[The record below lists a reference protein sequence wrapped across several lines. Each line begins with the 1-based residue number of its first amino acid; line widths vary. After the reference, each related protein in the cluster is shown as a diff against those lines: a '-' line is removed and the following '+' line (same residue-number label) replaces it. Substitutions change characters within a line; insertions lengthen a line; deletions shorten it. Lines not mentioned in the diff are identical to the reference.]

1 MSAQAKQATRPRRR
15 AFVLVVALAAAVVVA
30 VVVTGLITAI
40 DPGPWDLAGL
50 GTLTYPLAGGMA
62 FLEVGTPF
70 GLIAPSE
77 LAVPFAGAAAAAG
90 AVGLL
95 PLIAVVWTSATLGD
109 SVGFLTGRLVGDRL
123 LARLRRNRPHLV
135 RHHDFLASHFARR
148 GIATVLLG
156 RWLPYARTATPL
168 VAGASEMPYRRFAAA
183 SIVGSGL
190 WSVAMC
196 TLGYMAY
203 RSVGAAT
210 QWVGRTG
217 LLVLLC
223 LGILLVVRRRLRC
236 RAVTAAIRP
245 ASPVSP
251 AGDAV
256 AASKASA

>member
-1 MSAQAKQATRPRRR
+1 MSVQAEQSTRPRRR
-15 AFVLVVALAAAVVVA
+15 GLLLALALASAVVAA

-40 DPGPWDLAGL
+40 DPGRWDLARL
-50 GTLTYPLAGGMA
+50 GALTYPLAGGMA
-62 FLEVGTPF
+62 FLEVGTPL

-95 PLIAVVWTSATLGD
+95 PLIAVVWTCSALGD
-109 SVGFLTGRLVGDRL
+109 SAGFLTGRLAGDRL
-123 LARLRRNRPHLV
+123 LTRLRRTRPHLV
-135 RHHDFLASHFARR
+135 RHHDSLASHFARR
-148 GIATVLLG
+148 GTATVLLG

-168 VAGASEMPYRRFAAA
+168 VAGASGMPYRRLAAA
-183 SIVGSGL
+183 SVVGSGV
-190 WSVAMC
+190 WSTAMC
-196 TLGYMAY
+196 TLGFAAY

-223 LGILLVVRRRLRC
+223 LVALLVVRRRLRR
-236 RAVTAAIRP
+236 RAVTPGIGAVHP
-245 ASPVSP
+245 TGP

-256 AASKASA
+256 AASKTSW

>member
-1 MSAQAKQATRPRRR
+1 ML
-15 AFVLVVALAAAVVVA
+15 VLAAVAAIVAAVVV
-30 VVVTGLITAI
+30 TTLITAI
-40 DPGPWDLAGL
+40 DPGRWDLAAL

-62 FLEVGTPF
+62 FLEVGTPL

-95 PLIAVVWTSATLGD
+95 PLIAVVWTCAVLGD
-109 SVGFLTGRLVGDRL
+109 STGFLTGRLAGERL
-123 LARLRRNRPHLV
+123 LGRLRRKRPHLV
-135 RHHDFLASHFARR
+135 RHHDSLASHFARR
-148 GIATVLLG
+148 GTATVLLG

-168 VAGASEMPYRRFAAA
+168 VAGASEMPYRRFVAA

-190 WSVAMC
+190 WSAAMC
-196 TLGYMAY
+196 TLGYTAY

-217 LLVLLC
+217 MLLLVC
-223 LGILLVVRRRLRC
+223 LGIMLVVRRWSRR
-236 RAVTAAIRP
+236 RVVTAATRP
-245 ASPVSP
+245 VDPVGL

-256 AASKASA
+256 STAKTPA